1 LEQKRLGYTDSEQ
14 LFQQVSAKL
23 DFHVRM
29 GYAAS
34 RTEMRS
40 STSLKNYDG
49 WPEAFPA
56 MFDAYP
62 DGIAVTDKSAQKLS
76 LVYSCL
82 NVLGDTLGS
91 LPCDVKQYTT
101 TGPKTVYKNSTHRLV
116 HDRPNANMTAFTF
129 WSTIAKLRKGTG
141 NAYAEIIRDSNQQPS
156 SLIIRGGTEDVR
168 VNMSGSGELYY
179 TFKGRIIYATEMLHF
194 KNYSM
199 DGLVGVS
206 TIKQN
211 AMSIGLGIKLKKYN
225 SNIVDKRPYGFL
237 TSESRPK
244 DAATAENMK
253 NAWERKKD
261 NATTGTTSKTHK
273 AEMMGDIPLLYG
285 GLKFVP
291 LTLPADDVAYIAS
304 AELNDTEICGIF
316 RMLPTFVQ
324 NWKNAPYNGSE
335 NQDIHFVKYTLAD
348 IRDIEQECNEK
359 LFSES
364 NKSQENP
371 LYIKF
376 NLNGLLR
383 GDTKTRKELY
393 QTLIN
398 LGVMTP
404 NQAAELEDLP
414 TYEGGDTHY
423 VQGAMVPVDLL
434 REFIM
439 SKTKSNNASSPSPL
453 GEGRDE
459 GDTEAMRQQIMDEIK
474 DLVRGRLNGHYKD
487 VADIFE

>member
-14 LFQQVSAKL
+14 LFKQVSTKL

-29 GYAAS
+29 GVAAS
-34 RTEMRS
+34 RAELRS
-40 STSLKNYDG
+40 DYSIKDYNTWMG
-49 WPEAFPA
+49 AFPS
-56 MFDAYP
+56 MLDAFP
-62 DGIAVTDKSAQKLS
+62 DGITVTERSAQKLAT
-76 LVYSCL
+76 VFTCL
-82 NVLGDTLGS
+82 NVLGETLGS
-91 LPCDVKQYTT
+91 LPCDVKQYMP
-101 TGPKTVYKNSTHRLV
+101 TGPQTVYRNPVHRLV
-116 HDRPNANMTAFTF
+116 HDRPNPYMTAFIF
-129 WSTIAKLRKGTG
+129 WSTMAKLRKAWG
-141 NAYAEIIRDSNQQPS
+141 NAYAEIVRDSNFQPTALMILPPNEITIKIDS
-156 SLIIRGGTEDVR
+156 MGQIIYEHR
-168 VNMSGSGELYY
+168 
-179 TFKGRIIYATEMLHF
+179 GRIIAGTNMLHL

-199 DGLVGVS
+199 NGLEGVS
-206 TIKQN
+206 TIRQN
-211 AMSIGLGIKLKKYN
+211 AMSIGLGLKLKEYN
-225 SNIVDKRPYGFL
+225 SSIVGKRPYGFL
-237 TSESRPK
+237 TSETRPK
-244 DAATAENMK
+244 DAQAKENMT
-253 NAWERKKD
+253 NAWTRKKD
-261 NATTGTTSKTHK
+261 DDTGKPKTHQPDK
-273 AEMMGDIPLLYG
+273 LGEIPLLYG

-291 LTLPADDVAYIAS
+291 LTLPADDVAYIES
-304 AELNDTEICGIF
+304 SKLTDQDIYGIF
-316 RMLPTFVQ
+316 RMLPTFAQ
-324 NWKNAPYNGSE
+324 NWEKAPYNASE
-335 NQDIHFVKYTLAD
+335 QQDIHFVKYTLAD

-359 LFSES
+359 LFPEA
-364 NKSQENP
+364 NKFQENP

-414 TYEGGDTHY
+414 TYPGGNQHY

-439 SKTKSNNASSPSPL
+439 SKTKSNTESSSSPQ

-459 GDTEAMRQQIMDEIK
+459 GDVRAEIMAEIK

>member
-1 LEQKRLGYTDSEQ
+1 VRTS
-14 LFQQVSAKL
+14 FSAK
-23 DFHVRM
+23 
-29 GYAAS
+29 
-34 RTEMRS
+34 EMRS
-40 STSLKNYDG
+40 GGSFNLKDYEAWGMLTSFSD
-49 WPEAFPA
+49 
-56 MFDAYP
+56 
-62 DGIAVTDKSAQKLS
+62 VTDPAVSETSAQKLAT
-76 LVYSCL
+76 VFSCL
-82 NVLGDTLGS
+82 NVLGETLGS
-91 LPCDVKQYTT
+91 LPCDVKQYTP
-101 TGPKTVYKNSTHRLV
+101 TGPQTVYKNPVHRLV
-116 HDRPNANMTAFTF
+116 HDRPNPYMTAFTF
-129 WSTIAKLRKGTG
+129 WSTMAKLRKAWG
-141 NAYAEIIRDSNQQPS
+141 NAYAEIVRDANYQPMALMILPS
-156 SLIIRGGTEDVR
+156 SEISIKIDSLGQIFYEFRGRRIEGT
-168 VNMSGSGELYY
+168 N
-179 TFKGRIIYATEMLHF
+179 MLHL

-199 DGLVGVS
+199 TGIEGVS

-211 AMSIGLGIKLKKYN
+211 AMSVGLGIKLKKYN
-225 SNIVDKRPYGFL
+225 SAIVDKRPYGFL
-237 TSESRPK
+237 TSETRPK
-244 DAATAENMK
+244 DVQSAENMK

-261 NATTGTTSKTHK
+261 NATTGKESKTHK
-273 AEMMGDIPLLYG
+273 PEMMGDIPLLYG

-291 LTLPADDVAYIAS
+291 LTLPADDVAYIQS
-304 AELNDTEICGIF
+304 AELNDQDIYGIF

-359 LFSES
+359 LFPET
-364 NKSQENP
+364 NKFQENP

-414 TYEGGDTHY
+414 TYIGGDTHY

-439 SKTKSNNASSPSPL
+439 SKSVKQSDPTAVDNNQ
-453 GEGRDE
+453 
-459 GDTEAMRQQIMDEIK
+459 RQQIMDEIK

>member
-1 LEQKRLGYTDSEQ
+1 LEQTRLGYTDSDQ
-14 LFQQVSAKL
+14 LFKQVSAKL
-23 DFHVRM
+23 DYHVRM
-29 GYAAS
+29 GVAAS
-34 RTEMRS
+34 RAELRS
-40 STSLKNYDG
+40 GGTFNLKDYEAWGMLTSFGDVTD
-49 WPEAFPA
+49 P
-56 MFDAYP
+56 
-62 DGIAVTDKSAQKLS
+62 AVTEKSAQKLAI
-76 LVYSCL
+76 VYSCL

-101 TGPKTVYKNSTHRLV
+101 TGPKTVYKNPVHRLV
-116 HDRPNANMTAFTF
+116 HDRPNPYMTAFTF
-129 WSTIAKLRKGTG
+129 WSTMAKLRKAWG
-141 NAYAEIIRDSNQQPS
+141 NAYAEIVRDANYEPQAFMILPS
-156 SLIIRGGTEDVR
+156 AEVTIKMTA
-168 VNMSGSGELYY
+168 MGELLYE
-179 TFKGRIIYATEMLHF
+179 FRGRTISCTDMLHL

-199 DGLVGVS
+199 NGIEGVS
-206 TIKQN
+206 TIRQN
-211 AMSIGLGIKLKKYN
+211 AMSVGLGIKLKKYN

-237 TSESRPK
+237 TSETRPK
-244 DAATAENMK
+244 DVQAKENMK
-253 NAWERKKD
+253 NAWTREKD
-261 NATTGTTSKTHK
+261 DTTGKPKTHK
-273 AEMMGDIPLLYG
+273 PEMMGDIPLLYG

-291 LTLPADDVAYIAS
+291 LTLPADDVAYIQS
-304 AELNDTEICGIF
+304 AELNDQDICGIF

-359 LFSES
+359 LFPEA
-364 NKSQENP
+364 NKFQENP

-404 NQAAELEDLP
+404 NMAAELEDLP
-414 TYEGGDTHY
+414 TYPGGDTHY

-434 REFIM
+434 REFIL
-439 SKTKSNNASSPSPL
+439 SKTKAGTLPSPQGDGQ
-453 GEGRDE
+453 GEG
-459 GDTEAMRQQIMDEIK
+459 GNQRQQILDEIR
-474 DLVRGRLNGHYKD
+474 DLVRGRLNGHFKD